1 MSEIQI
7 AFLCIQYGLAFT
19 FVWTGVLIFKDLKT
33 WASIIEKSWIGKW
46 WPFPAESSMQ
56 ATALYD
62 IAVGVWLFIGV
73 PLWIPALLAAIHLV
87 LVLVVSGIMS
97 PSYRDVGLLAMAV
110 ALVLYGM

>member
-1 MSEIQI
+1 
-7 AFLCIQYGLAFT
+7 
-19 FVWTGVLIFKDLKT
+19 
-33 WASIIEKSWIGKW
+33 
-46 WPFPAESSMQ
+46 MQ